1 MAKSYFVLETKKKR
15 GTESSDSVWDVSLT
29 KNHITENVADLFY
42 EYLESS
48 LGTISYFKVKD
59 VLNDLKSAK
68 NNNSRNVALGIL
80 ISKVGGKEVLG
91 GYVDSAWKALND
103 DLLLDV
109 QNGRSGYS
117 TDEYNA
123 FYKGVTIKPENS
135 HLVYAKEKDYAV
147 SQGIDLK
154 PYKKSS
160 VTTNNEEIPLENTT
174 NGTDNNGTD
183 NNGTAPNNE
192 HVVEESNNSQSQQT
206 TNSTQPEQATNNE
219 QAQTTSQTNNGEQ
232 PQNTNTNPGETP
244 TPVAGN
250 NETASQRAKLTPAE
264 SKAAG
269 KYNRVS
275 NFFGRHSALLTITV
289 LALGI
294 VGSAFIPSTFFA
306 TSVMSLMVLAGV
318 GWLTSFLVMTVTP
331 VKHAKRRS
339 KLREKI
345 SKDCVSTNKML
356 NSFNSDFNSME
367 MSARGNHNSQARE
380 SAYRGRQNLQNAV
393 NRLNSALTHQ
403 EELYDIIKQRRI
415 RFTDNGKYGKARKLE
430 NMPVAI
436 KNFISTFVRCELAV
450 REYNDKIDSINE
462 RFNLDIQKETLT
474 NWNELKEKV
483 YRYYPNELNEYY
495 ERFGYTRDQ
504 GEEECPRRVSSTGE
518 ALRVYDFEAERQ
530 EPVAPNSEIEPENV
544 TESTAE
550 HTATATSENNEE
562 FTDLP

>member
-123 FYKGVTIKPENS
+123 FYNGVTVKPENS
-135 HLVYAKEKDYAV
+135 HLVYVKEKDYAV

-160 VTTNNEEIPLENTT
+160 VTTNNEEIPLEN
-174 NGTDNNGTD
+174 
-183 NNGTAPNNE
+183 
-192 HVVEESNNSQSQQT
+192 VVEESNNSQSQQT
-206 TNSTQPEQATNNE
+206 TNSTQPEQATNNG
-219 QAQTTSQTNNGEQ
+219 QAQSNSQTNNGEQ

-393 NRLNSALTHQ
+393 NRLNFALTHQ
-403 EELYDIIKQRRI
+403 EELYDIIRQRRI
-415 RFTDNGKYGKARKLE
+415 RFTDSGKYGKARKLE

-462 RFNLDIQKETLT
+462 RFNLDIQKETLA
-474 NWNELKEKV
+474 NWNEIKEKV

-504 GEEECPRRVSSTGE
+504 GEAECPRRVSSTGE
-518 ALRVYDFEAERQ
+518 ALRAYDFETERT
-530 EPVAPNSEIEPENV
+530 EVLAPNSEIEPEAV
-544 TESTAE
+544 SETAAE
-550 HTATATSENNEE
+550 HTETATSENNEE

>member
-109 QNGRSGYS
+109 KNGRSGYS

-123 FYKGVTIKPENS
+123 FYNGVTVKPENS
-135 HLVYAKEKDYAV
+135 HLIYAKEKDYAV

-174 NGTDNNGTD
+174 NGTDNNGT
-183 NNGTAPNNE
+183 APNNE

-206 TNSTQPEQATNNE
+206 TNNE

-264 SKAAG
+264 PKAAG

-339 KLREKI
+339 KKKKKI